1 MKNSS
6 TLFCLVSL
14 FLLNVGNTYAQ
25 DQPKKKCSF
34 SPDALKISIFSN
46 QTYMPFVGF
55 SNTWQAKMHPGLA
68 VSFEE
73 NLKQKQH
80 LGYYYS
86 LNAGVFNHR
95 FIQTGIQ
102 LYGNIGYRFNLT
114 HKFYISTEYGLGYLH
129 SIKHQTT
136 FKADAEG
143 NYSKISNFGRAQL
156 MTGIGLG
163 FGKQLTLASKAV
175 RLYIKYQPWFQLP
188 FIKSY
193 VPLLPN
199 NSMHLGINLILK

>member
-1 MKNSS
+1 MKTILLFSIHFLFLSFAVYADNPAVKLGHKLKAESIDISVFNNQYYFPFLGMKN
-6 TLFCLVSL
+6 LI
-14 FLLNVGNTYAQ
+14 N
-25 DQPKKKCSF
+25 
-34 SPDALKISIFSN
+34 
-46 QTYMPFVGF
+46 
-55 SNTWQAKMHPGLA
+55 AKYHPGIA
-68 VSFEE
+68 FGYSR
-73 NLKQKQH
+73 NLKEKKSRVLYSDVK
-80 LGYYYS
+80 LGLYH
-86 LNAGVFNHR
+86 HR

-163 FGKQLTLASKAV
+163 FGKQLTLASKPM